1 MVQNGQLAMTGAM
14 PREGQAEG
22 PRFLRRDRAV
32 MERFLPGLDTRL
44 AAIPLEEMERPGN
57 PGIAIL
63 KEAKGSNLFIPKQY
77 GGLGATAVEG
87 IQVLRAIASRSPSLG
102 IVCTMHN
109 FSVCTLVE
117 YTVFGEEYGE
127 VLLGSL
133 AEHAMLVA
141 SGFAEGR
148 SGARPLEMMM
158 QARPGPDDTWI
169 ISGRKKPCTLSKS
182 MDFLTAGVTAVDDE
196 GKTRRAV
203 ALIPGDAAGMERRP
217 FWNNPVLGG
226 AESDEL
232 ILTDVVIPK
241 DLLFLADSNIALDPI
256 ETRGY
261 LWLQLT
267 LSATYLGVGSAL
279 VERVL
284 KAQKGDPGERMAVVI
299 EIESAM
305 SALEGVARGM
315 MGDEKTEDLLARMLC
330 VRFAI
335 QGALERT
342 AMRCAELLGGMAF
355 IGSTDVSYLL
365 VATRAMAFHPP
376 GRLYAAA
383 ALDAYMKG
391 ATLDLS

>member
-1 MVQNGQLAMTGAM
+1 MLQNGQVAITSEMH
-14 PREGQAEG
+14 REEQAEG
-22 PRFLRRDRAV
+22 PRFLQRDRAV

-44 AAIPLEEMERPGN
+44 ATIPLEEMERPGN

-63 KEAKGSNLFIPKQY
+63 KEAKGPNLFIPKRY

-87 IQVLRAIASRSPSLG
+87 IRVLRAIASRSPSLG

-117 YTVFGEEYGE
+117 YAVFGEEYGAM
-127 VLLGSL
+127 LLSSL
-133 AEHAMLVA
+133 AEHAMLLA

-148 SGARPLEMMM
+148 SGARPLEMTM
-158 QARPGPDDTWI
+158 QARPGPDATWI

-182 MDFLTAGVTAVDDE
+182 LDFLTAGVTAIDDE
-196 GKTRRAV
+196 GRTRRAV
-203 ALIPGDAAGMERRP
+203 ALIPGDTPGMERRP
-217 FWNNPVLGG
+217 FWKNPVLGG

-241 DLLFLADSNIALDPI
+241 DLLFLADSSIALDPV

-305 SALEGVARGM
+305 SALEGIARGM
-315 MGDEKTEDLLARMLC
+315 MGGEETEDLLARMLC

-335 QGALERT
+335 QGALERA

-365 VATRAMAFHPP
+365 AATRAMAFHPP
-376 GRLYAAA
+376 GRLYATT

-391 ATLDLS
+391 ASLDLS